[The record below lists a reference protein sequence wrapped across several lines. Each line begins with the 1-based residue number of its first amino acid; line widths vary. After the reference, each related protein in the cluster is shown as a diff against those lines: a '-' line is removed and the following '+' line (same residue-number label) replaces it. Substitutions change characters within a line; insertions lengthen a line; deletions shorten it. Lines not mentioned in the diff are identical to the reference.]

1 MKYFHLGNRR
11 NNIKL
16 IVLVYLALFRFAAK
30 AARGSTKYYNV
41 CYNIKVIILLP
52 DAVRVG
58 ECSSEVRVEKA
69 VVVGGRV
76 LLVSPGPALTVG
88 LVLIFQLSRRIS
100 NVVFVHHHYLAEDL
114 TLLIVRDRGEDIQH
128 GGVGPALV
136 NLENKDRR
144 YRVSVNLLSGTL

>member
-16 IVLVYLALFRFAAK
+16 IVSGYFALFRIAAK

-76 LLVSPGPALTVG
+76 LLVSPGPALTPG
-88 LVLIFQLSRRIS
+88 LVLDIS
-100 NVVFVHHHYLAEDL
+100 I
-114 TLLIVRDRGEDIQH
+114 LLLRGI
-128 GGVGPALV
+128 
-136 NLENKDRR
+136 
-144 YRVSVNLLSGTL
+144 